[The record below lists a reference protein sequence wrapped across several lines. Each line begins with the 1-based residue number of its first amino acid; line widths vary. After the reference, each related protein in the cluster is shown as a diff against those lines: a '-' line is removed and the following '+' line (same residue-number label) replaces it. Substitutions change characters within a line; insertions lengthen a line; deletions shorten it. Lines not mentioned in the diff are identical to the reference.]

1 MAEMKRINQKKV
13 SINFK
18 LKKILALAQYS
29 KMPILGPKNW
39 MFMNWASQ
47 TRVMSR

>member
-18 LKKILALAQYS
+18 IKKILALSTYS
-29 KMPILGPKNW
+29 KMPILGKRNN
-39 MFMNWASQ
+39 MFMMWAS
-47 TRVMSR
+47 